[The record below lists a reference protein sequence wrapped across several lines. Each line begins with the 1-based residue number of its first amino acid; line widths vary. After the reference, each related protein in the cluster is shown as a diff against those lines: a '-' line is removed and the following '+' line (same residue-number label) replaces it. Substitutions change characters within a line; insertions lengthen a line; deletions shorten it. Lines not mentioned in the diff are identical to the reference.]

1 MRYKLL
7 KKIIIVS
14 LVYFFIF
21 IPTFSSAN
29 PLAKNKICTLII
41 LDRIS
46 INDIEKLPN
55 LKKIAFSGVTGL
67 MNTRCAGNYEPAGS
81 YLTIGAGT
89 RASASGKG
97 KIALMHY
104 EIYNSF
110 NAGKI
115 YKSFTGNEVYGKI
128 LVPEIPLIIEENLK
142 QDHEIIP
149 GLLGETLK
157 KQGVPVSLLGNAD
170 KAEEMNRLAALIAM
184 DEKGQIMEGKLE
196 GINIFDEESPFFL
209 TLNYE
214 KLFQEYLRYRSLGG
228 LIVIYIGDSVR
239 ADECYRFSDKNQGE
253 STRLNA
259 LLRADSF
266 IGKVADTVD
275 FSEELLMIVAPF
287 PSYKSLINREY
298 LTPVILKGN
307 ILKSGFATSETT
319 KRKGIVAN
327 IDIAPTILSFF
338 GINAPYPMLGKAI
351 YGIYGMD
358 SENALSFLQD
368 SNKKIT
374 ANYTARPYI
383 IKTYVFL
390 HILSLIIFLSYIFK
404 LLDIRPGFL
413 IFFFLFNLSSPAS
426 MLFPFIYG
434 FPALFIKFILWAITS
449 LTVILIPYLLFKNSQ
464 KPLYSIAFLSI
475 FTASI
480 IFLDLLLG
488 AIWMKTSILGYDV
501 IAGARYYGIGNEYM
515 GVFFS
520 SIITGISSLFEI
532 LKLKDDCKKNISI
545 ILFLVTFI
553 LIFSPNFGSNFGGG
567 VAALGGFL
575 YTYVLYFYKKTDFK
589 VIIKYILLGTIIF
602 SLFLLIFI
610 LYGPPS
616 HFTLLFLSMK
626 DQGFDPLFIVI
637 SRKLLMNY
645 RLFKYT
651 PWTKA
656 LIFSIITL
664 LILVKWPVG
673 LFKKLSQDYPF
684 LFKGIKGA
692 NFGTLLA
699 LVFNDSGIV
708 AAATSMIFSF
718 LPLLILSIKECEER
732 R

>member
-1 MRYKLL
+1 M

-21 IPTFSSAN
+21 SPAVSSAN
-29 PLAKNKICTLII
+29 PSTKNKICTLII

-97 KIALMHY
+97 KIALMDY

-110 NAGKI
+110 EAGKI
-115 YKSFTGNEVYGKI
+115 YKSFTGNEIYGKI

-157 KQGVPVSLLGNAD
+157 KRSIPVSLLGNAD

-184 DEKGQIMEGKLE
+184 DEKGQIWEGKLE
-196 GINIFDEESPFFL
+196 GINIFDENSPFFL

-214 KLFQEYLRYRSLGG
+214 KLFQEYLKYRSLGG

-239 ADECYRFSDKNQGE
+239 ADEYYRFSDKNHGE

-259 LLRADSF
+259 LIRADSF

-275 FSEELLMIVAPF
+275 FSEELLMIVTPF

-351 YGIYGMD
+351 YGID
-358 SENALSFLQD
+358 SENTLSFLQD

-374 ANYTARPYI
+374 ANYTARPNI

-390 HILSLIIFLSYIFK
+390 HILSLILFLSYIFK
-404 LLDIRPGFL
+404 LLDIKPGFM

-434 FPALFIKFILWAITS
+434 SPSLFHKFTLWVITS
-449 LTVILIPYLLFKNSQ
+449 LAVILIPYLLFKNFQ
-464 KPLYSIAFLSI
+464 NPLYSIAFLSI

-488 AIWMKTSILGYDV
+488 ANFMKTSILGYDV

-532 LKLKDDCKKNISI
+532 LKLKDNYKKNISI
-545 ILFLVTFI
+545 ALFLVTFI
-553 LIFSPNFGSNFGGG
+553 LIFSPDFGSNFGGG
-567 VAALGGFL
+567 IAALGGFL

-602 SLFLLIFI
+602 VLFLLIFI

-616 HFTLLFLSMK
+616 HFTLLFLSIK
-626 DQGFDPLFIVI
+626 NQGFNPLFLVI

-718 LPLLILSIKECEER
+718 LPLLILSVKECEER